1 MAIEYKVAADKK
13 QEDNDVWD
21 QEMQS
26 KTNVYKTIIEA
37 LEYQMGKLRQGST
50 EKKGLEDESKGTAS
64 KQNYLNSLSQSS
76 MELIS
81 IGWDSET

>member
-1 MAIEYKVAADKK
+1 MAIEYKVAADEK

-64 KQNYLNSLSQSS
+64 EQNCLNSLSQNS

-81 IGWDSET
+81 IG